1 MFQYSLLLVVVLTLG
16 TYGQRNAR
24 SGNGKNGV
32 SNQQAN
38 ERMAQL
44 NNEMSQLSQE
54 TDRLNAEKTRLT
66 QDIETLK
73 GSCKNEVSQLYQTHD
88 AMMVKAEENKKIMV
102 DLLKKIQDEEAEH
115 IRLEAE
121 LKRLSEALELYEHQH
136 VIVHG
141 DLKLMER
148 RRSNGT
154 TDRCNEVT
162 NAIAVELAEN
172 MATRSHITSRFV
184 PRTPKLSP
192 QQRQIAMLENKLRIT
207 KIMKEKVEG
216 IVKASQNEYQ
226 NEAQQCN
233 EKKTNIN
240 MLLEE
245 TRKALE
251 TSEHSIRLL
260 DNDLKASIAFSEA
273 VRVEIKTGK
282 AFLVELREKIKSM
295 KKSMENFNED
305 TLCFNK
311 IKSMD

>member
-38 ERMAQL
+38 EKIGQL
-44 NNEMSQLSQE
+44 NNEINQLSQE
-54 TDRLNAEKTRLT
+54 TDRLNAEKIKLT
-66 QDIETLK
+66 QDIENFK
-73 GSCKNEVSQLYQTHD
+73 ESCKNEMSQLYQTHE
-88 AMMVKAEENKKIMV
+88 AMMIKAEENRKILV

-121 LKRLSEALELYEHQH
+121 LKRLSEALELFEHQH
-136 VIVHG
+136 VIIYG

-184 PRTPKLSP
+184 PRTPKLTP
-192 QQRQIAMLENKLRIT
+192 LQRQITMLDNKLRIT
-207 KIMKEKVEG
+207 RIMKNKVEG
-216 IVKASQNEYQ
+216 IVNASQSEYQ
-226 NEAQQCN
+226 NEVQNCN
-233 EKKTNIN
+233 DKKTNIN
-240 MLLEE
+240 MLIEE

-251 TSEHSIRLL
+251 TSEHSIKVL
-260 DNDLKASIAFSEA
+260 DDDLQASIAFSEA

-282 AFLVELREKIKSM
+282 AFLMELREKIKSM
-295 KKSMENFNED
+295 KKAMENFSED